1 MDAVTRSGWCFN
13 VVDVV
18 LVQSMQFTCLPGAG
32 SGSRAILCVCVW
44 GGGGILRPGSLR
56 SCRSFSVAQR
66 HFEVAAQ
73 LLFESFAPVTRAHHL
88 PKKTTKRQKKDGQ
101 KKRQKRERGGRRG
114 AKIKKEN
121 KWHRIL
127 KESSKNLLKNCIST
141 MPSLKRKATKNL
153 PLILKESRRSVF
165 E

>member
-1 MDAVTRSGWCFN
+1 MFQRGRRGARPINAIHLFTRRRIGISSHP
-13 VVDVV
+13 V
-18 LVQSMQFTCLPGAG
+18 
-32 SGSRAILCVCVW
+32 RVCV
-44 GGGGILRPGSLR
+44 GGRGRGGILRPGSLR

-101 KKRQKRERGGRRG
+101 KKRQKREREGGRRG